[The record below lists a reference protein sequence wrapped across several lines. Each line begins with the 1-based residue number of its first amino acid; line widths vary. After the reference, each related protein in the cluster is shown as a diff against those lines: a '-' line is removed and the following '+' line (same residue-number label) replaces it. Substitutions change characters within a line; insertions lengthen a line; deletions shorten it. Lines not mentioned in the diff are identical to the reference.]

1 MNIGDDTMKKRITFT
16 LDESLINKLKD
27 ISEKSGVP
35 QSRIVNDGVGK
46 RIKELE
52 ELLKK

>member
-16 LDESLINKLKD
+16 IDQKLIDQLKKT
-27 ISEKSGVP
+27 SKESGVP
-35 QSRIVNDGVGK
+35 QSRIVSDGIEQ
-46 RIKELE
+46 RIKELK